1 MINCEENN
9 IINHMK
15 IKEINMQKIWTILLI
30 ALLNTGMIQAEDKQS
45 KVFPLSK
52 TKFAVVGD
60 DGKETVMDLA
70 GQDFIVTSLREKG
83 ADGIAYAVDRDGV
96 VWWAAVI
103 SSGAKGHE
111 TPSGVFTIWRKERF
125 YMSKAHPE
133 ASGINNM
140 DFSLWFTHRGHAV
153 HMGND
158 NAMSHGCIHVGK
170 KGAKTMFDWAQKDK
184 TKVVVTREHYLPFV
198 YYDLRKSGYK
208 EHATT
213 PAYIK
218 QYLKTMVPVAPRIG
232 E

>member
-1 MINCEENN
+1 MKKIVVMG
-9 IINHMK
+9 IIM
-15 IKEINMQKIWTILLI
+15 MLS
-30 ALLNTGMIQAEDKQS
+30 IQFMYAADAKS
-45 KVFPLSK
+45 RVFPLSK
-52 TKFAVVGD
+52 SKFAVID
-60 DGKETVMDLA
+60 NSGKEKIHDLS
-70 GQDFIVTSLREKG
+70 GQDYIVVSLREKG
-83 ADGIAYAVDRDGV
+83 ADGLAYAIDRDGV

-111 TPSGVFTIWRKERF
+111 TPSGIFTIFRKERF

-140 DFSLWFTHRGHAV
+140 DFSLWFTHQGHAI

-158 NAMSHGCIHVGK
+158 NSMSHGCIHVGK
-170 KGAKTMFDWAQKDK
+170 TGAKTMFNWATKNR

-208 EHATT
+208 EHSQT

-218 QYLKTMVPVAPRIG
+218 AYLKTMKPIKPRMG

>member
-1 MINCEENN
+1 MR
-9 IINHMK
+9 K
-15 IKEINMQKIWTILLI
+15 LLAMGI
-30 ALLNTGMIQAEDKQS
+30 AMLLSIQCMYAADTDS

-52 TKFAVVGD
+52 SKFAVANSSG
-60 DGKETVMDLA
+60 GEKIHDLA
-70 GQDFIVTSLREKG
+70 GQDYIVVSLREKG

-111 TPSGVFTIWRKERF
+111 TPSGIFTIFRKERF

-140 DFSLWFTHRGHAV
+140 DFSLWFTQQGHAI

-158 NAMSHGCIHVGK
+158 DAMSHGCIHVGK
-170 KGAKTMFDWAQKDK
+170 KGAESMFSWAQKNK

-208 EHATT
+208 EHSQT

-218 QYLKTMVPVAPRIG
+218 AYLKTMVPVKPRMG

>member
-1 MINCEENN
+1 M
-9 IINHMK
+9 HKMWVL
-15 IKEINMQKIWTILLI
+15 MAVMVVGMGI
-30 ALLNTGMIQAEDKQS
+30 AEAADAKS

-52 TKFAVVGD
+52 TKFAVVGN
-60 DGKETVMDLA
+60 DGKEHVEDLS

-83 ADGIAYAVDRDGV
+83 ADGLAYAVDRDGV

-111 TPSGVFTIWRKERF
+111 TPSGIFTIFRKERF
-125 YMSKAHPE
+125 YMSKAHPD
-133 ASGINNM
+133 SRGINNM
-140 DFSLWFTHRGHAV
+140 DFSLWFTQQGHAI
-153 HMGND
+153 HMGNS

-170 KGAKTMFDWAQKDK
+170 KGAKTMFDWATKNK

-208 EHATT
+208 EHANT

-218 QYLKTMVPVAPRIG
+218 QYLKTMVPIKPHMG

>member
-1 MINCEENN
+1 
-9 IINHMK
+9 
-15 IKEINMQKIWTILLI
+15 MQKIWAIVLVLI
-30 ALLNTGMIQAEDKQS
+30 VSIGLAEAADATS
-45 KVFPLSK
+45 KVIPLSK
-52 TKFAVVGD
+52 TKFLVLGHNNTEKIV
-60 DGKETVMDLA
+60 DLA
-70 GQDFIVTSLREKG
+70 GQDFIVVSLREKG
-83 ADGIAYAVDRDGV
+83 ADGLAYAVDRDGV

-111 TPSGVFTIWRKERF
+111 TPSGIFTIFRKERF

-140 DFSLWFTHRGHAV
+140 DFSLWFTQQGHAI

-158 NAMSHGCIHVGK
+158 NGMSHGCIHVGK
-170 KGAKTMFDWAQKDK
+170 KGAETMFNWATKNK
-184 TKVVVTREHYLPFV
+184 TKVVATREHYLPFV

-218 QYLKTMVPVAPRIG
+218 QYLKTMVPIQPRMG

>member
-1 MINCEENN
+1 MKKLLTVS
-9 IINHMK
+9 IIIML
-15 IKEINMQKIWTILLI
+15 TIHFLH
-30 ALLNTGMIQAEDKQS
+30 AADPTS

-52 TKFAVVGD
+52 TKFAVLD
-60 DGKETVMDLA
+60 NDGKEKIIDLA

-83 ADGIAYAVDRDGV
+83 ADGLAYAVDKDGV

-111 TPSGVFTIWRKERF
+111 TPSGIFTIFRKERF

-140 DFSLWFTHRGHAV
+140 DFSLWFTQQGHAI

-158 NAMSHGCIHVGK
+158 DAMSHGCIHVGK
-170 KGAKTMFDWAQKDK
+170 NGAKSMFNWATKNQ

-208 EHATT
+208 ENSQT
-213 PAYIK
+213 PAHVK
-218 QYLKTMVPVAPRIG
+218 AYLKTMKPIKPRMD
-232 E
+232 

>member
-1 MINCEENN
+1 MKKLLMASISIMLMI
-9 IINHMK
+9 HFLHAADP
-15 IKEINMQKIWTILLI
+15 T
-30 ALLNTGMIQAEDKQS
+30 S

-52 TKFAVVGD
+52 TKFAVLGS
-60 DGKETVMDLA
+60 DGKEKIVDLA

-83 ADGIAYAVDRDGV
+83 ADGLAYAVDRDGV

-111 TPSGVFTIWRKERF
+111 TPSGIFTIFRKERF

-140 DFSLWFTHRGHAV
+140 DFSLWFTQQGHAI

-158 NAMSHGCIHVGK
+158 DAMSHGCIHVGE
-170 KGAKTMFDWAQKDK
+170 KGAKSMFNWATKNK

-208 EHATT
+208 ENSQT
-213 PAYIK
+213 PAHVK
-218 QYLKTMVPVAPRIG
+218 AYLKTMKPIKPRMD
-232 E
+232 